1 MLSFT
6 QKIKFI
12 TLIIIKIYDIIYVE
26 IEIKEIIMLKEFM
39 EDTFLYNTIKEVT
52 GWNDDAKIK
61 VIFDK
66 LHSQTSWRIQQIE
79 AMMEE
84 M

>member
-1 MLSFT
+1 MRR
-6 QKIKFI
+6 
-12 TLIIIKIYDIIYVE
+12 
-26 IEIKEIIMLKEFM
+26 EFM

>member
-1 MLSFT
+1 MRR
-6 QKIKFI
+6 
-12 TLIIIKIYDIIYVE
+12 
-26 IEIKEIIMLKEFM
+26 EFM

-52 GWNDDAKIK
+52 DWSDDDKIK

-66 LHSQTSWRIQQIE
+66 LHNQASWRIQQIE

>member
-1 MLSFT
+1 MLR
-6 QKIKFI
+6 
-12 TLIIIKIYDIIYVE
+12 
-26 IEIKEIIMLKEFM
+26 EFM

-52 GWNDDAKIK
+52 GWNDDEKIK

-79 AMMEE
+79 TMMEE

>member
-1 MLSFT
+1 MRR
-6 QKIKFI
+6 
-12 TLIIIKIYDIIYVE
+12 
-26 IEIKEIIMLKEFM
+26 EFM

-52 GWNDDAKIK
+52 GWDDDDKIK

-66 LHSQTSWRIQQIE
+66 LHAQDSWRIQQIE
-79 AMMEE
+79 KMMED

>member
-1 MLSFT
+1 MQL
-6 QKIKFI
+6 
-12 TLIIIKIYDIIYVE
+12 
-26 IEIKEIIMLKEFM
+26 KEISMLREFM

>member
-1 MLSFT
+1 MLR
-6 QKIKFI
+6 
-12 TLIIIKIYDIIYVE
+12 
-26 IEIKEIIMLKEFM
+26 EFM

-52 GWNDDAKIK
+52 GWNDDEKIK